1 MRFYLA
7 TPQKPSLGK
16 HTVVITYIPVPE
28 MSREFFRGYA
38 FMYLPQCSTWMDW
51 CGGGPLDNG
60 AVR

>member
-1 MRFYLA
+1 MNN
-7 TPQKPSLGK
+7 
-16 HTVVITYIPVPE
+16 TYAPVLK

-38 FMYLPQCSTWMDW
+38 FMYQDQCPNWMDW